1 MTQDAI
7 VTKLLPNKMAEV
19 AVTRATACG
28 SNCGNC
34 ESCIF
39 QNELKA
45 EAHNHIGALPGQ
57 KVVIQSKSSRVFGA
71 AVLVYVM
78 PLLLFFI
85 GYAIAY
91 AAGAGESVCVAV
103 SFAALAVSGVIL
115 VLSQKY
121 KKSEKPITF
130 DIIRFADASEGT

>member
-57 KVVIQSKSSRVFGA
+57 KVVIQSKSSRVFG
-71 AVLVYVM
+71 VM
-78 PLLLFFI
+78 PLVLFFI

-91 AAGAGESVCVAV
+91 AAGASESVCVAV

>member
-1 MTQDAI
+1 M
-7 VTKLLPNKMAEV
+7 
-19 AVTRATACG
+19 
-28 SNCGNC
+28 
-34 ESCIF
+34 
-39 QNELKA
+39 
-45 EAHNHIGALPGQ
+45 
-57 KVVIQSKSSRVFGA
+57 
-71 AVLVYVM
+71 YVM
-78 PLLLFFI
+78 PLVLFFI